1 MNIAKLI
8 AKTDMPAELQPVAVV
23 TLEAAK
29 RKAKG
34 LNWHKL
40 KVRLFESKKL
50 ADKLSWESERLID
63 VDPALISKDIAPT
76 RSVTAYGDHFDWDE
90 KTHQPQPGTWL
101 NKDPESAEYKRAV
114 ELTKDRYID
123 LHPRSGR
130 FHRWWYK
137 RNAGEGEAWARGV
150 AVDMPRR
157 PTVYLGDGVAVLHS
171 GDAWELLA
179 FRKLVGSFGIV
190 TRVGYEI
197 DNVWHFPKEAQGH
210 YPIEGYELRAPLTW
224 TVLPGKR
231 KAYPAKQGKH
241 QLQK

>member
-8 AKTDMPAELQPVAVV
+8 ARTDMPAELQPVAVAA
-23 TLEAAK
+23 LEAAK

-34 LNWHKL
+34 LNSGKW
-40 KVRLFESKKL
+40 RTRIFEAKKL
-50 ADKLSWESERLID
+50 AKKLSWESERLID
-63 VDPALISKDIAPT
+63 VDPTLIDKDVAPVLN
-76 RSVTAYGDHFDWDE
+76 VTCYGDNMPWDE
-90 KTHQPQPGTWL
+90 ATGRPVPGQWL
-101 NKDPESAEYKRAV
+101 NKDPDSAEYKQAV
-114 ELTKDRYID
+114 AANYWCEGE
-123 LHPRSGR
+123 HPRSDKSHVAQYR
-130 FHRWWYK
+130 
-137 RNAGEGEAWARGV
+137 RNAGEGLAWLRGA

-179 FRKLVGSFGIV
+179 FRKLIGRFGIV

-210 YPIEGYELRAPLTW
+210 YPLEGYELRAPLTW

-231 KAYPAKQGKH
+231 PDFPPK
-241 QLQK
+241 